1 MNKSQDGYINYDKL
15 ESMVKNWGFEATPDS
30 VQELFDWL
38 DFDKDGL
45 ISYEDLRATA
55 GKEISP

>member
-45 ISYEDLRATA
+45 IYYEDLRATA